1 MYNNA
6 LQCPYICCEGDILT
20 LFECTHMCDTFRRV
34 LSTSFNTTVHPFLPG
49 FFFGRTRL
57 IKLSPKKTWEGF
69 LGAFVSTV
77 LFGFIVSIV
86 YHCIVR

>member
-1 MYNNA
+1 M
-6 LQCPYICCEGDILT
+6 
-20 LFECTHMCDTFRRV
+20 FE
-34 LSTSFNTTVHPFLPG
+34 G

-77 LFGFIVSIV
+77 IFGICVSCCICFFIRILLKT
-86 YHCIVR
+86 YPINYIGFRMRD